1 MAYIEVQHISK
12 ILKKQKVLDDI
23 CLEMDKGKIY
33 GFVGRNGSGKSV
45 LMKIICGLL
54 YADEGVIRV
63 NGRQIGKDIDFPEN
77 TGALIE
83 QCSFIP
89 YMNGY
94 KNLKVL
100 AQINKKIDT
109 QMIKDMMKIMGLNP
123 DSKKWVYGY
132 SLGMKQRLALT
143 QAFMEDPELLILD
156 EPMNS
161 LDKEAV
167 TLVRKLLIDKKKEG
181 KAIVISSH
189 YKEDIDSLCDKVF
202 LIEEGKINYDK

>member
-1 MAYIEVQHISK
+1 MAYIEVEHVSK
-12 ILKKQKVLDDI
+12 SMKKQKVLDDI

-45 LMKIICGLL
+45 LMKVICGLL
-54 YADEGVIRV
+54 SSDEGVIRV
-63 NGRQIGKDIDFPEN
+63 DGKQIGKDIDFPQN

-89 YMNGY
+89 YMSGY
-94 KNLKVL
+94 NNLKML
-100 AQINKKIDT
+100 AQINKKIDM
-109 QMIKDMMKIMGLNP
+109 QMVKDTMKMMGLNP

-132 SLGMKQRLALT
+132 SLGMKQRLALA
-143 QAFMEDPELLILD
+143 QAVMENPELLVLD

-167 TLVRKLLIDKKKEG
+167 TMVREILLEKKKEG
-181 KAIVISSH
+181 KTIILSSH
-189 YKEDIDSLCDKVF
+189 YKEDIDSLCDEVF
-202 LIEEGKINYDK
+202 LMEEGKIDYDK